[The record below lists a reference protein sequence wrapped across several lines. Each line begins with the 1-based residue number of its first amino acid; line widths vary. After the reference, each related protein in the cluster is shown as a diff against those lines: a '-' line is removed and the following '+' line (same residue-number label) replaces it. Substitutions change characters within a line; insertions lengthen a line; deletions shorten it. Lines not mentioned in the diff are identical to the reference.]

1 MNTLF
6 SFSTIL
12 DITINMANKIN
23 IQGLN
28 EILDPFYRYKM
39 AKLNV
44 AKQKNKIM
52 INNFDVV
59 CKDLDREPNILI
71 NYFKKKFNTSFTYKN
86 NILTTTRTD
95 VNYKEF
101 EIVLREFI
109 EKYVL
114 CERCKLPETELH
126 KGDGK
131 NDEVTLICKCCSY
144 VTKCT

>member
-109 EKYVL
+109 EKKV
-114 CERCKLPETELH
+114 H
-126 KGDGK
+126 
-131 NDEVTLICKCCSY
+131 
-144 VTKCT
+144 